1 MLILATVTVA
11 AMPGPVYRGV
21 HAAPQ
26 LDALMLFGFVAAVF
40 TLACYCSRTYSR
52 SFDFGIGIGAAALAA
67 YGFLQG
73 AWPLGMIMGV
83 VSFVSF
89 AHWRYEYRRGS
100 HRASPEQ
107 VARHAN
113 VVANQHRLSRI
124 FGASGQN

>member
-1 MLILATVTVA
+1 MLILSTVTVA
-11 AMPGPVYRGV
+11 AVPGPVYRGV

-26 LDALMLFGFVAAVF
+26 LDVLMLFGFMAAVF

-52 SFDFGIGIGAAALAA
+52 SFDFGIGIGAAALAG

-73 AWPLGMIMGV
+73 AWPLGMTMGIA
-83 VSFVSF
+83 SMIAFF
-89 AHWRYEYRRGS
+89 QWRMARDHACRR
-100 HRASPEQ
+100 ATPEE

-113 VVANQHRLSRI
+113 AVATRERVHRI